1 MKAAYR
7 FFLAAVGAVGLAGNA
22 SAQAPYTLENF
33 ETWGAGTIMV
43 DNDPT
48 RWAGT
53 TNAFITNYTYDVV
66 NPPIVGDHA
75 KLLFL
80 QEGGLTNI
88 VAGDANVAI
97 WSDFVGML
105 GHTDTNA
112 ISVDASAQLAFCVN
126 TNGHL
131 VLWHD
136 NPQSGVPQ
144 WTEFL
149 DTQIASDQWVRV
161 SMKCDYQ
168 IVDSFYSYPY
178 FQIYLDGRALTN
190 QNGFTSNDGTGAAGG
205 SWFALSDT
213 AFTTM
218 TNFIVSGQGYL
229 DDLVIS
235 TNSPTF
241 FWRIV
246 AGAGPRSGYITPL
259 TNYVVAGTDSTNFQI
274 SADQW
279 YYISSVQ
286 TNGQPAIAGGPTVSN
301 IVFIWSNVIA
311 NGTIFATIAPNTAT
325 NDCPLWWLALNSLPT
340 TAAGAD
346 SDLDHD
352 GQKAWQEYIAG
363 TDPNNSNS
371 VFEISSQT
379 LVDGKPTITWPCYTN
394 SVDLPPYG
402 VQKKVDMIAGAWIL
416 VDGNVIRTPPLNT
429 WTAPTTDA
437 VPYRV
442 VATNVPGM

>member
-1 MKAAYR
+1 MKSISGLL
-7 FFLAAVGAVGLAGNA
+7 LAGMGAVGLAMSA

-33 ETWGAGTIMV
+33 ETWGAGSAMV

-53 TNAFITNYTYDVV
+53 TNAVITNYTYDVV
-66 NPPIVGDHA
+66 NPPIVGDHT
-75 KLLFL
+75 KTLFL

-97 WSDFVGML
+97 WSDFAGML

-112 ISVDASAQLAFCVN
+112 ISVDSSAQLAFCVN

-144 WTEFL
+144 WTEFS
-149 DTQIASDQWVRV
+149 DTTIASDEWVRV
-161 SMKCDYQ
+161 SMKCDYN
-168 IVDSFYSYPY
+168 IIDSFYSYPY
-178 FQIYLDGRALTN
+178 FQIYLNGRALTN
-190 QNGFTSNDGTGAAGG
+190 QAGFTSNDGSGTAGG
-205 SWFALSDT
+205 SWFALTDT

-218 TNFIVSGQGYL
+218 TNFIISGQGLL

-246 AGAGPRSGYITPL
+246 ASVGPRGGAVSPQ
-259 TNYVVAGTDSTNFQI
+259 TNLVTTGADSTNLI
-274 SADQW
+274 SVDQW
-279 YYISSVQ
+279 YYIASVQ
-286 TNGQPAIAGGPTVSN
+286 TNGMPAIVGGPTVSN
-301 IVFIWSNVIA
+301 IVFVWSNVLA
-311 NGTIFATIAPNTAT
+311 SGSVFATIAPNTAT
-325 NDCPLWWLALNSLPT
+325 NDCPLWWLALNGLPAT
-340 TAAGAD
+340 PAGAL
-346 SDLDHD
+346 SDLDQD
-352 GQKAWQEYIAG
+352 GQTAWQEYIAG

-371 VFEISSQT
+371 VFEITEQSFSNG
-379 LVDGKPTITWPCYTN
+379 VPTFKWPCFTN
-394 SVDLPPYG
+394 SVELPPYG
-402 VQKKVDMIAGAWIL
+402 VQKSTNIALGAWIL
-416 VDGNVIRTPPLNT
+416 VDGNVTRTPPVNT
-429 WTAPTTDA
+429 WTASTTDS